1 MIRGAL
7 LVALIGLVA
16 ACASTK
22 RENIA
27 PPKKLEDV
35 QTRISVQRL
44 WSRDIGDVG
53 GRPGLSMAV
62 AAHQGRLYAANTKG
76 HLIVLDAASG
86 AEISQY
92 RTEYAFASTPGVGDG
107 AVAVGTL
114 DGRVVVF
121 DLQSGEER
129 FTERL
134 ASEVIAAPTI
144 AEGKVFVRSHDGRIT
159 AIDLFDGRR
168 LWAHEQAVP
177 TLSLRGNSSPRYD
190 RGYVI
195 VANDDGRVIA
205 LRADDG
211 TPVWQQ
217 QVGLGEGRT
226 DLDRLAD
233 VDGEI
238 VSADGVLYAAGF
250 DGQAVAIDIAG
261 GHTRWNRDL
270 SSTSGVA
277 LGEHVF
283 VSGADGKVVALD
295 RHSGGAL
302 WTQDALEHRQLS
314 APAFAGGYVAVGDL
328 EGHVHWLDPADGS
341 LVARERNGR
350 DAIRSAPLV
359 IGDVVYIT
367 TTEGQLTAY
376 RVGG

>member
-1 MIRGAL
+1 MIRGVL
-7 LVALIGLVA
+7 LVALVGLVA
-16 ACASTK
+16 ACAGTK

-27 PPKKLEDV
+27 PPKKLEDI

-44 WSRDIGDVG
+44 WSRDLGDVG
-53 GRPGLSMAV
+53 GSPGLSMAV
-62 AAHQGRLYAANTKG
+62 APYQGRLYAANTKG
-76 HLIVLDAASG
+76 DLIVLDAGSG
-86 AEISQY
+86 AEVSRQ
-92 RTEYAFASTPGVGDG
+92 RTGHRFASTPGVGEG
-107 AVAVGTL
+107 VVAVGTL

-121 DLQSGEER
+121 DLQSGQER
-129 FTERL
+129 FAERVT
-134 ASEVIAAPTI
+134 SEVIAAPTI
-144 AEGKVFVRSHDGRIT
+144 AEGKVFVRSHDGRIS
-159 AIDLFDGRR
+159 ALDLSDGRR
-168 LWAHEQAVP
+168 LWLHEQAVP
-177 TLSLRGNSSPRYD
+177 ALSLRGNSSPRYD
-190 RGYVI
+190 RGYLI

-226 DLDRLAD
+226 DLERLAD

-238 VSADGVLYAAGF
+238 VPADGILYAAGF

-270 SSTSGVA
+270 SSVSGVA

-283 VSGADGKVVALD
+283 VSGSDGKVVALD

-314 APAFAGGYVAVGDL
+314 APAVAGGYVAIGDL
-328 EGHVHWLDPADGS
+328 DGHVHWLDPVDGS
-341 LVARERNGR
+341 LVARQRNGR
-350 DAIRSAPLV
+350 DPIRSAPLA
-359 IGDVVYIT
+359 IGDVVYVT
-367 TTEGQLTAY
+367 TIKGQLTAY